1 MCRMLGRGIDD
12 SMRAALPARRGERLG
27 RFVAQRLEDGIPFL
41 QLSQIHQPKP
51 VLGPESHQRTS
62 LDLIQVTAAHFTPEQ
77 GFIQRSEFGV
87 GKIGGGFV
95 EQIETR

>member
-1 MCRMLGRGIDD
+1 MI
-12 SMRAALPARRGERLG
+12 SMRAALPTRRGERLG
-27 RFVAQRLEDGIPFL
+27 RFVAQRLKDAIPVL
-41 QLSQIHQPKP
+41 QPSQIHQPKP

-87 GKIGGGFV
+87 GKIGVGFV
-95 EQIETR
+95 EQSETP